1 MRQSASEES
10 LNHRGTFPIVL
21 GLSLF
26 AMVTV
31 RFLFDT
37 VAIAQPVTSPAL
49 TPLILAIHDA
59 PIPFAGSDG
68 KTHLVYEVFA
78 TNFSS
83 LTATIE
89 QVEVLGDGKVLQT
102 LNTDEV
108 ASRLQPAGLRT
119 SRNTMPTGT
128 QSVLFV
134 HLILP
139 KDGPIPAA
147 LSHRFTVNVHD
158 QTIVESGGPVTVDRR
173 PVAIFGPPLSGSN
186 FISADSCCDATR
198 HTRAALPIDGRV
210 WVSQRYAVDWERAD
224 DQHRIYAGPRTDV
237 KSYKIY
243 GAQVLAVADATVTS
257 AVDGLPNQ
265 LPGEFPEKLPLTEAD
280 GNHVIL
286 DLGNGNYAL
295 YAHMIPGS
303 LRVHT
308 GQKVKQGQVIGLV
321 GNSGNTIAPHLHFQL
336 MNHASSFDANGLP
349 YEISAF
355 QVIAHTLGTAAF
367 DEAEAKGTPLDF
379 KTVAPPSR
387 VKNAMPLDQLII
399 SFSP

>member
-1 MRQSASEES
+1 M
-10 LNHRGTFPIVL
+10 NHRY
-21 GLSLF
+21 GLPVFFGLF
-26 AMVTV
+26 LLAMLSARWGGLAFET
-31 RFLFDT
+31 T
-37 VAIAQPVTSPAL
+37 AIAQTASSPAL
-49 TPLILAIHDA
+49 TPLILAIQDA

-83 LTATIE
+83 LTATVV

-102 LNTDEV
+102 LDGDEV
-108 ASRLQPAGLRT
+108 ARRLQPAGLRT

-139 KDGPIPAA
+139 KDETIPAT
-147 LSHRFTVNVHD
+147 LSHRFTLNVHG
-158 QTIVESGGPVTVDRR
+158 QTIVESGGAVTVNRR
-173 PVAIFGPPLSGSN
+173 PVAIFGPPLSGRN

-198 HTRAALPIDGRV
+198 HTRAALPVDGRV
-210 WVSQRYAVDWERAD
+210 WVSQRYAVDWEQAD
-224 DQHRIYAGPRTDV
+224 DHNHIYVGPRTDV

-243 GAQVLAVADATVTS
+243 GNQVLAVADATVSS

-265 LPGEFPEKLPLTEAD
+265 LPGKFPENLPLTEAD

-303 LRVHT
+303 IRVHA
-308 GQKVKQGQVIGLV
+308 GQTAKLGQVIGLV

-336 MNHASSFDANGLP
+336 MDQASSFDANGLP
-349 YEISAF
+349 YEIRTF
-355 QVIAHTLGTAAF
+355 QVTARTFGTTAF

-379 KTVAPPSR
+379 KPVAPPDQ